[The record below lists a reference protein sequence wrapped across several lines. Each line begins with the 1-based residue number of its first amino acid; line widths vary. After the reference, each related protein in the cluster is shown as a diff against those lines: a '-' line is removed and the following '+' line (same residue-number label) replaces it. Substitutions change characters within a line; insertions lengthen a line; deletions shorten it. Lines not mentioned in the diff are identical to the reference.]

1 MYTKDI
7 GNLLIAKGEKFC
19 STGKAGII
27 SVLAGFG
34 LAMLICLIS
43 FIGYGE
49 LYFFDGYA
57 ITAFG
62 WILSILLVLIGS
74 FMTPFF
80 FFGLHYMGLG
90 QICEN
95 TKK

>member
-1 MYTKDI
+1 MYTDDI
-7 GNLLIAKGEKFC
+7 GNLLVEKGEKFY

-27 SVLAGFG
+27 SLLAGVG

-43 FIGYGE
+43 FSSYGRVF
-49 LYFFDGYA
+49 FFDGYT
-57 ITAFG
+57 ITAIA
-62 WILSILLVLIGS
+62 WIVSIMLVLIGS
-74 FMTPFF
+74 FLLPFF
-80 FFGLHYMGLG
+80 FFGLHYMGIG